1 MVFVTILITS
11 PCSKSAV
18 EELEIK
24 TLPLSTYDIG
34 SFDWP
39 LNNKETCFLIEHK
52 VRVTQKRRGVG
63 LLNFGLATL

>member
-1 MVFVTILITS
+1 MTILITS

-34 SFDWP
+34 SFDWTH
-39 LNNKETCFLIEHK
+39 NNKETCFLIVHK
-52 VRVTQKRRGVG
+52 VTVTPKKGVG
-63 LLNFGLATL
+63 PVNFGLATL

>member
-1 MVFVTILITS
+1 VTILITS

-39 LNNKETCFLIEHK
+39 LNNKETCF
-52 VRVTQKRRGVG
+52 
-63 LLNFGLATL
+63 FD